1 MEDDK
6 KKPKLPEV
14 KLEDIDKVSKEKAS
28 ELDKK
33 WRDGLSMHQNRTTG
47 FKFFAKVAKNM
58 TLFEKARKDEWS
70 EGSTQTIMRK
80 IRSQTL
86 QRVPDG
92 EIVTPFDKNSVQQAV
107 IDFLFKH
114 KILTS
119 EYDGKDMLKNLW
131 KTFNSSYT
139 YGMACV
145 RTGFEKDLDG
155 DPRVSYT
162 LIPYGDVIPS
172 PDCKAIEEADWYII
186 REYIPLSS
194 LKALINWETGNVKDS
209 TYDAKVIRYI
219 VDNEIKD
226 GAEPD
231 SMSLADQKK
240 GVSFTK
246 SVETRTYYC
255 RGAKEFVTY
264 VPGINAVLRKVP
276 NYDPRKD
283 VPVHFLILEP
293 DPEFPYGCSSIMW
306 TMAQQQFAD
315 AFQSTAYQTLLL
327 SLHPPLQVFGN
338 LANPKMKM
346 RPNAIWP
353 MGTNPNN
360 RIEKFP
366 VETTTLTGYNSILEG
381 IGARMQA
388 SLNITDSTVASDA
401 NVPHYSATPQGVEQ
415 QRLDKTITINQY
427 QKRVE
432 VFFAEWANHAIRSYI
447 GAMSGTHE
455 ITVDMKTRKRI
466 ESMEKARETEAK
478 AMMGSMVG
486 PEMAEQVV
494 NQSDIA
500 KESII
505 SGNKIEV
512 DFSMFDDALFNFE
525 VRSGSLIESER
536 DTERANIQEA
546 LVSVSQ
552 MMGNVSDQNRQA
564 FESIVMSLIAREC
577 ELANIDISASITATL
592 DSQLVMGALESTMG
606 AVADQQ
612 RQIGQ
617 MQQAMGMPQGGL
629 PPEQAAAMPPEAGG
643 GGMPPEAM
651 GAMPPEASMPPEAGM
666 LPPDQ
671 SVTPDMGG
679 MPADMMPTMGG
690 GEMPPSEEP
699 VL

>member
-1 MEDDK
+1 MDK
-6 KKPKLPEV
+6 EKTLPKV
-14 KLEDIDKVSKEKAS
+14 KLEDIDKVSKEKAAK
-28 ELDKK
+28 LDKK

-92 EIVTPFDKNSVQQAV
+92 EIVTPYEKNSIEQTIV
-107 IDFLFKH
+107 DFLFKH

-119 EYDGKDMLKNLW
+119 EYDGKDMMKNLW
-131 KTFNSSYT
+131 KTFNTSYI
-139 YGMACV
+139 YGCACV

-172 PDCKAIEEADWYII
+172 PDCKAIEEADWYIL

-194 LKALINWETGNVKDS
+194 LKALLNKETGTVSDS
-209 TYDAKVIRYI
+209 TYDADVVRYI
-219 VDNEIKD
+219 VENELKD
-226 GAEPD
+226 GAGPE
-231 SMSLADQKK
+231 SMPIADEKK
-240 GVSFTK
+240 GVTFTH

-255 RGAKEFVTY
+255 RGADEFITY
-264 VPGINAVLRKVP
+264 VPGINAILRKVP

-283 VPVHFLILEP
+283 VPIHFLILEP
-293 DPEFPYGCSSIMW
+293 DPEFPYGCSSVMW

-346 RPNAIWP
+346 KPNAIWP

-360 RIEKFP
+360 KIEKFP

-381 IGARMQA
+381 ISARMMS

-401 NVPHYSATPQGVEQ
+401 NIPHYSATPQGVEQ
-415 QRLDKTITINQY
+415 QRMDKTVTINAY
-427 QKRVE
+427 QKRIE

-447 GAMSGTHE
+447 NAMHGVHK
-455 ITVDMKTRKRI
+455 ITVDQKTRRRI
-466 ESMEKARETEAK
+466 KSIEEARQKTAEAQLS
-478 AMMGSMVG
+478 AAVG
-486 PEMAEQVV
+486 PEIAKGAVA
-494 NQSDIA
+494 QSDLA

-505 SGNKIEV
+505 DGNKAEI
-512 DFSMFDDALFNFE
+512 DFAMFDDSLFNFE

-536 DTERANIQEA
+536 ETERSNIQEM

-552 MMGNVSDQNRQA
+552 MMGNVSDANRPA
-564 FESIVMSLIAREC
+564 FESIVMSLIARQC
-577 ELANIDISASITATL
+577 ELADIDISASITAEL
-592 DSQLVMGALESTMG
+592 DAQLVMGALESTMG

-612 RQIGQ
+612 QQIGQ
-617 MQQAMGMPQGGL
+617 LQQAMGMQQPQMPPAQEGM
-629 PPEQAAAMPPEAGG
+629 PPEQAAMPPEQG
-643 GGMPPEAM
+643 
-651 GAMPPEASMPPEAGM
+651 
-666 LPPDQ
+666 
-671 SVTPDMGG
+671 
-679 MPADMMPTMGG
+679 
-690 GEMPPSEEP
+690 MPPSEGAAPMMPEEQAVP
-699 VL
+699 PEAAGMPPDMLATMGEGEVPPEEQGI